1 MQSPV
6 KSWRAVILV
15 SLVVAAALY
24 GTVGPS
30 TVAGPLGGGPRA
42 LAAWPG
48 SILVT
53 LRPDYRRYIGEVR
66 PVAYDDAPPS
76 GGRGIYMALVRPG
89 AGDPSRPESAPFAGP
104 GVRNDVLYDTAA
116 FREGRSAGWVLL
128 LLDHEYFHARHLA
141 GATSLPLPQ
150 GVSAEIE
157 RHFYEGAAWGFSVS
171 EARAGRYPGL
181 REDEFR
187 EALDRYGDHYAA
199 LRTATRPSEQGVRRL
214 YSDLLLLPPRLL
226 TTDGSRTSA
235 DPGRPSVLGP
245 SPGTP

>member
-1 MQSPV
+1 
-6 KSWRAVILV
+6 
-15 SLVVAAALY
+15 
-24 GTVGPS
+24 
-30 TVAGPLGGGPRA
+30 
-42 LAAWPG
+42 
-48 SILVT
+48 VT
-53 LRPDYRRYIGEVR
+53 LRPDYRRYIGAVR
-66 PVAYDDAPPS
+66 PVAYDGTPTP

-104 GVRNDVLYDTAA
+104 GVRNDVLYDTEA

-141 GATSLPLPQ
+141 GATSLPLPR
-150 GVSAEIE
+150 GVSPEIE

-199 LRTATRPSEQGVRRL
+199 LRSASRTPEPDARRI
-214 YSDLLLLPPRLL
+214 YSDLLRRPPSLLM
-226 TTDGSRTSA
+226 TDGSRPSGVPERLSV
-235 DPGRPSVLGP
+235 PGRS
-245 SPGTP
+245 SGTP